1 MLATSATGGAPVAA
15 YALRRPDRR
24 LAVLLLNKDP
34 RSRHAV
40 KVELS
45 AGRHPRPLT
54 GPVTLEQLSGAQ
66 YLWQAAGSQG
76 YPRRDRPPARR
87 LLAAPPAELEL
98 PPLSITVLRT
108 AGPLAQR
115 SPPRP

>member
-24 LAVLLLNKDP
+24 LSLLLLNKDP

-45 AGRHPRPLT
+45 AGRRPRPLS
-54 GPVTLEQLSGAQ
+54 GPLTIEQLSSAQ
-66 YLWQAAGSQG
+66 YLWQAAGEQG
-76 YPRRDRPPARR
+76 HPRRDRPPARR
-87 LLAAPPAELEL
+87 LLTTAPAELEL

-108 AGPLAQR
+108 AGGAQ
-115 SPPRP
+115 PEAG

>member
-1 MLATSATGGAPVAA
+1 MAV

-45 AGRHPRPLT
+45 AGGRHRALT
-54 GPVTLEQLSGAQ
+54 GPLTFEQLSSAQ
-66 YLWQAAGSQG
+66 YRWQAAGKEG
-76 YPRRDRPPARR
+76 YPRRDRPPAR
-87 LLAAPPAELEL
+87 LLLGAAPAELEL
-98 PPLSITVLRT
+98 PPLSITVLRST
-108 AGPLAQR
+108 R
-115 SPPRP
+115 

>member
-1 MLATSATGGAPVAA
+1 VAV

-24 LAVLLLNKDP
+24 LALLLLNKDP

-45 AGRHPRPLT
+45 AGGRPRPLT
-54 GPVTLEQLSGAQ
+54 GPVTIEQLSSAQ
-66 YLWQAAGSQG
+66 YLWQAAGEWG

-87 LLAAPPAELEL
+87 LLGAAPAALEL
-98 PPLSITVLRT
+98 PPLSITVLRST
-108 AGPLAQR
+108 R
-115 SPPRP
+115 